1 MALTF
6 TGRVAIVTGA
16 GGGLGRA
23 YALLL
28 ASRGCAVLV
37 NDLGVATSGEGGDQR
52 PADRVVAEIRAA
64 GGTAAANYNSAT
76 DGPALVAAAIST
88 FGGVHIVIC
97 NAGILRDKSFQK
109 MTDAEWDALY
119 KVHLFA
125 AFSLARAAWGRFKDQ
140 GYGRIIFIG
149 SAAGLYGNVGQAN
162 YSAFKLALVGLAHTL
177 AIEGGKKG
185 IQTNVVIPIAGSRMT
200 ETVLPADLVEALKP
214 AYVAPFVAWLC
225 HDSCPDND
233 GVYEVGAGW
242 AGKLRWQRS
251 AGAFVGGPAAA
262 GKAQGARLTPEDA
275 RDAWAAVNSFSGPEA
290 VPAVSN
296 HDAFGIIMAKLGG
309 AAAK

>member
-64 GGTAAANYNSAT
+64 GGTAAANYDSAT

-140 GYGRIIFIG
+140 GFGRIIFVG

-185 IQTNVVIPIAGSRMT
+185 IQTNVVVPIAGSRMT
-200 ETVLPADLVEALKP
+200 ETVLPADLVEVRRPHVRRCCARTLVSSRRRPSSRRTSRPSWRGSATTP
-214 AYVAPFVAWLC
+214 ARTTTASTKSARAGRG
-225 HDSCPDND
+225 SC
-233 GVYEVGAGW
+233 GGSG
-242 AGKLRWQRS
+242 QR
-251 AGAFVGGPAAA
+251 G
-262 GKAQGARLTPEDA
+262 RL
-275 RDAWAAVNSFSGPEA
+275 WAAQLRPGRRRGP
-290 VPAVSN
+290 
-296 HDAFGIIMAKLGG
+296 G
-309 AAAK
+309 